1 MTDNVVHLPE
11 VELTPESHGELFA
24 SRDARLGPLIGMRQ
38 LGCTLTVVP
47 PGKRSCPFHNHRA
60 NEELFLI
67 LEGRG
72 TLRYGAT
79 ERPVRAG
86 DLIACP
92 TGGPETAHQL
102 VNTSDADLR
111 YLAFSTKLEP
121 EICEYPDSDKVLA
134 FDGFGHNSRNATKLD
149 VMVHRS
155 AADVDYWDGEG

>member
-1 MTDNVVHLPE
+1 MSGNVVHLPD
-11 VELTPESHGELFA
+11 VELTPESHGEKFA
-24 SRDARLGPLIGMRQ
+24 FRDARLGPMIGMRQ

-47 PGKRSCPFHNHRA
+47 PGKRSCPFHSHRA

-67 LEGRG
+67 LEGQG
-72 TLRYGAT
+72 TLRYGTT

-102 VNTSDADLR
+102 LNTSEAELR
-111 YLAFSTKLEP
+111 YLALSTKIEP

-134 FDGFGHNSRNATKLD
+134 FDGFGDSRKQSKLD

-155 AADVDYWDGEG
+155 ATGVDYWDGEG

>member
-1 MTDNVVHLPE
+1 MSGNVVHLPD
-11 VELTPESHGELFA
+11 VELTPESHGEKFA
-24 SRDARLGPLIGMRQ
+24 SRDARLGPMIGMRQ

-47 PGKRSCPFHNHRA
+47 PGKRSCPFHSHRA

-67 LEGRG
+67 LEGQG
-72 TLRYGAT
+72 TLRYGTT

-102 VNTSDADLR
+102 LNTSEAELR
-111 YLAFSTKLEP
+111 YLALSTKIEP

-134 FDGFGHNSRNATKLD
+134 FDGFGDSRNQSKLD
-149 VMVHRS
+149 VVVHRS
-155 AADVDYWDGEG
+155 ATGVDYWDGEG

>member
-1 MTDNVVHLPE
+1 MTDNVVNLAE
-11 VELTPESHGELFA
+11 VPLEDFAHGDRYA
-24 SRDARLGPLIGMRQ
+24 SRDARLGPLIGARQ
-38 LGCTLTVVP
+38 LGCTLTIVP
-47 PGKRSCPFHNHRA
+47 PGKRSCPFHSHRA

-67 LEGRG
+67 LEGQG
-72 TLRYGAT
+72 TLRYGSA
-79 ERPVRAG
+79 ERAVRAG

-102 VNTSDADLR
+102 MNTSGAELR

-134 FDGFGHNSRNATKLD
+134 FDGSGEHARNATKLG

-155 AADVDYWDGEG
+155 ADVDYWDGES

>member
-1 MTDNVVHLPE
+1 MTDNVVHLPD
-11 VELTPESHGELFA
+11 VVLTPESHGETFA
-24 SRDARLGPLIGMRQ
+24 SSEARLGPVIGMRQ
-38 LGCTLTVVP
+38 LGCTLIVVQ
-47 PGKRSCPFHNHRA
+47 PGKRSCPLHSHRA

-72 TLRYGAT
+72 TLRYGT
-79 ERPVRAG
+79 SERAVRAG

-111 YLAFSTKLEP
+111 YLALSTKIEP

-134 FDGFGHNSRNATKLD
+134 FDGFGERARNATKLD
-149 VMVHRS
+149 VVVHRS
-155 AADVDYWDGEG
+155 ANVDYWDGEG